1 MAKVFIALLAVV
13 VVLNGM
19 TFLIV
24 VNQAAPP
31 TEAESPAS
39 PAGPR
44 GPATSARD
52 ITQLKSE
59 ISSLRNSLTNLT
71 RKVDD
76 LSRKLPSPATIS
88 GAVTQAINAALAMAP
103 EELPPEETGGP
114 PAGRTGPV
122 DYSRVPA
129 GTQPVEDGSAVE
141 EEYPPENSGETTE
154 ESTSGTEV
162 VE

>member
-24 VNQAAPP
+24 VNQSAPP
-31 TEAESPAS
+31 TEAEPATNPAS
-39 PAGPR
+39 PR
-44 GPATSARD
+44 VPATSARD

-76 LSRKLPSPATIS
+76 LSRKLPTPAS
-88 GAVTQAINAALAMAP
+88 VSAAVTQAINSALAMAP
-103 EELPPEETGGP
+103 EEMPAEEPGEP

-129 GTQPVEDGSAVE
+129 GTEPVEGGSAVE
-141 EEYPPENSGETTE
+141 EEYPPGTGDGTTE
-154 ESTSGTEV
+154 ESATGTEV